1 MKVEFFWER
10 PIKFDLIAKIIINSS
25 EEKVDKNRLR
35 LLWEWRFLNCP
46 SKDKI
51 YASYIME
58 NNEVASFYA
67 ISPISFDI
75 NDTSFNGGLAVWG
88 LTNPK
93 FRGKGYYS
101 ELYKATQEKL
111 INENI
116 NCLFAFD
123 NHNSHY
129 PEVKYLGWKDLGLLT
144 EFSLQTTAIKHKLN
158 HNSKYKV
165 IFEELSE
172 DIITKLSY
180 MDVTKKKFSFQRGY
194 EFLKWRLMDH
204 PVNHYF
210 TCNCYLCDKL
220 LASAVLKSYQECEID
235 VMEIFFRNDSFQEYN
250 TILNDIINFI
260 LGKGFKKINMWS
272 NLNSE
277 EHLMLEKIGFIEC
290 QFSAYFVYYPMNL
303 LYDISNLKDWH
314 YRFIDSD
321 VF

>member
-10 PIKFDLIAKIIINSS
+10 PINFDLIAKIIIESS

-58 NNEVASFYA
+58 NNEVATFYA
-67 ISPISFDI
+67 ISPISFNI
-75 NDTSFNGGLAVWG
+75 NDNSFNTGLAVWG

-111 INENI
+111 KDDGFNF
-116 NCLFAFD
+116 LFAFD

-129 PEVKYLGWKDLGLLT
+129 PEVKYLGWKDIGLLT
-144 EFSLQTTAIKHKLN
+144 EFSLLSLKVKQKLV
-158 HNSKYKV
+158 HNSKHKV

-172 DIITKLSY
+172 EKITKLSK
-180 MDVTKKKFSFQRGY
+180 MAVTQKKFSFQRNY
-194 EFLKWRLMDH
+194 EFLKWRLMDN
-204 PVNHYF
+204 PINHYF
-210 TCNCYLCDKL
+210 TCNCYFCEKL

-235 VMEIFFRNDSFQEYN
+235 IMELFYDNDSFQEYN
-250 TILNDIINFI
+250 TILNDIISFI
-260 LGKGFKKINMWS
+260 LEKGFKKINMWA

-290 QFSAYFVYYPMNL
+290 QFSAYFVYYPINQM
-303 LYDISNLKDWH
+303 YDISNLKDWH

-321 VF
+321 VY

>member
-10 PIKFDLIAKIIINSS
+10 PINFDLIAKIIIESS

-58 NNEVASFYA
+58 NNEVATFYA
-67 ISPISFDI
+67 ISPISFNI
-75 NDTSFNGGLAVWG
+75 NDNSFNTGLAVWG

-111 INENI
+111 KDDGFNF
-116 NCLFAFD
+116 LFAFD

-129 PEVKYLGWKDLGLLT
+129 PEVKYLGWKDIGLLT
-144 EFSLQTTAIKHKLN
+144 EFSLLSLKVKQKLV
-158 HNSKYKV
+158 HNSKHKV

-172 DIITKLSY
+172 EKITKLSK
-180 MDVTKKKFSFQRGY
+180 MAVTQKKFSFQRNY
-194 EFLKWRLMDH
+194 EFLKWRLIDN
-204 PVNHYF
+204 PINHYF
-210 TCNCYLCDKL
+210 TCNCYFCEKL

-235 VMEIFFRNDSFQEYN
+235 IMELFYDNDSFQEYN
-250 TILNDIINFI
+250 TILNDIISFI
-260 LGKGFKKINMWS
+260 LEKGFKKINMWA

-290 QFSAYFVYYPMNL
+290 QFSAYFVYYPINQM
-303 LYDISNLKDWH
+303 YDISNLKDWH

-321 VF
+321 VY